1 MKNTLE
7 TRLGIFFAV
16 AILAAVAILELAG
29 GLEYFKKGYRIH
41 ALFTTVQE
49 LKMDDPVKLAGK
61 PIGRVEDIEWA
72 DGKIK
77 VTLKIDDR
85 KAPIKTDSKAMV
97 KFTGLLGQNF
107 VSLDFGTPT
116 GLPIAPGA
124 VLESKEQPD
133 LSSLMAKLE
142 GVASGVENLTKTF
155 STDSFKDVL
164 GPFTDFLKENNPK
177 LTAILGNMQTI
188 SSQISEGKGTI
199 GKLIQDETLYQRAT
213 DAVSGLSSTTEEIK
227 TTLDQ
232 AKSVVADINA
242 GKGTLGKLAK
252 DEALYNE
259 TTTAMTNLREI
270 LQKINQGEG
279 SVGKLVNDEALYKNA
294 KMTLQKV
301 EKATEGLED
310 QGPLSVLGIAVNS
323 LF

>member
-7 TRLGIFFAV
+7 TRLGIFFAL
-16 AILAAVAILELAG
+16 AIVAAVIVLHLAG
-29 GLEYFKKGYRIH
+29 GLDWFKGGYRIH
-41 ALFTTVQE
+41 ALFNTVQE
-49 LKMDDPVKLAGK
+49 LKPDDPVKMAGK
-61 PIGRVEDIEWA
+61 QVGRVKDIEWA
-72 DGKIK
+72 AGKIK
-77 VTLKIDDR
+77 VTMKIDDW

-107 VSLDFGTPT
+107 VSLDFGTPAGPPVVEGT
-116 GLPIAPGA
+116 L
-124 VLESKEQPD
+124 LESKEQPD

-155 STDSFKDVL
+155 STDSFLDVL
-164 GPFTDFLKENNPK
+164 GPFSDFFKDPN
-177 LTAILGNMQTI
+177 LTNILGNMQTI
-188 SSQISEGKGTI
+188 SSQIAEGKGTI
-199 GKLIQDETLYQRAT
+199 RKLIQDHTHNQRAT
-213 DAVSGLSSTTEEIK
+213 DAVSSLSSTTDEIK

-270 LQKINQGEG
+270 LQKINKGEG
-279 SVGKLVNDEALYKNA
+279 SVGKLINDEALYKNA